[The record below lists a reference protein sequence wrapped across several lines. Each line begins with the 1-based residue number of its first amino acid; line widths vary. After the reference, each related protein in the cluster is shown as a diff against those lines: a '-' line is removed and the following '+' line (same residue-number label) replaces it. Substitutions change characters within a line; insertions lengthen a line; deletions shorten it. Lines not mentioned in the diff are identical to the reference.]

1 MKPKTKCRWVGHDWE
16 VLETRWNDDGFYTLE
31 KKVCMRCLKVID
43 DITPYEHGSMERKRI
58 KAQRKADAAAIFKEH
73 FYANN

>member
-1 MKPKTKCRWVGHDWE
+1 MKPKTKCKLFGHDWE
-16 VLETRWNDDGFYTLE
+16 VLEERWNSDGWYTLR
-31 KKVCMRCLKVID
+31 KQVCMRCHKVED
-43 DITPYEHGSMERKRI
+43 QITPHEYNSAERNKV